1 MPQRGRKQRS
11 ADQAVETLQELRVQ
25 RGVTQ
30 AALAEVLMVTQAA
43 LSKLERRS
51 DVRLSSLRGFVEA
64 LGGELTVVAKF
75 GDRAVGIDLPYD
87 PAPVSR

>member
-1 MPQRGRKQRS
+1 L
-11 ADQAVETLQELRVQ
+11 VILV
-25 RGVTQ
+25 
-30 AALAEVLMVTQAA
+30 VTQAA

-51 DVRLSSLRGFVEA
+51 DVRLSSLRGFVEG

>member
-1 MPQRGRKQRS
+1 MKQRGRKQRPPTS
-11 ADQAVETLQELRVQ
+11 AVETLQELRLQ

-30 AALAEVLMVTQAA
+30 VELAEVLMVTQAA

-51 DVRLSSLRGFVEA
+51 DVKLSTLRGFVEA

-75 GDRAVGIDLPYD
+75 GDRAVGIALPYD
-87 PAPVSR
+87 PEPVSR